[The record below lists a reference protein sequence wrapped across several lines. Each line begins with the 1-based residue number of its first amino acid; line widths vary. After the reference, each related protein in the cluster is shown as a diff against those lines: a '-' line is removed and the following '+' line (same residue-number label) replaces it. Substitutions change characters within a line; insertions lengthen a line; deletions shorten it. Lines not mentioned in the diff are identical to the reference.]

1 MLHACLSVLYM
12 CIYNLD
18 LIVLYLIITIYMC
31 NVAVHV
37 HVGYNTVVL
46 TCINNSV
53 QSKVAKKLAVGTG
66 LRTCTCINW

>member
-1 MLHACLSVLYM
+1 M

-31 NVAVHV
+31 NVAV

-66 LRTCTCINW
+66 LRTCTLNNLHLYKLIIHVTI

>member
-1 MLHACLSVLYM
+1 M

-37 HVGYNTVVL
+37 GYNNTVVL

-53 QSKVAKKLAVGTG
+53 RSKVAKKLAVGTG